1 MSSLISMIE
10 LAVRVFNDAGVKR
23 HLAIVGVGV
32 VGFIMGIPSALSSSF
47 FSNQDWVWG
56 VGLMVSGAF
65 FTFAVL
71 RFGVSRFREIYINSE
86 GTDVRVGRWYDLM
99 VKVCIPVE
107 VVLLIGWWFWVVIRA
122 DPKGWWNPLK
132 VESVGTCLFQW
143 GLVLF
148 IFVWLNRWMA
158 HRTVE
163 EP

>member
-1 MSSLISMIE
+1 
-10 LAVRVFNDAGVKR
+10 
-23 HLAIVGVGV
+23 VGV

-47 FSNQDWVWG
+47 FLNQDWVWG

-86 GTDVRVGRWYDLM
+86 GTDVRVGKWYDLM
-99 VKVCIPVE
+99 IKVCIPVE
-107 VVLLIGWWFWVVIRA
+107 VVTLIGWWFWVVIRA
-122 DPKGWWNPLK
+122 DPEGWWNPLK

-158 HRTVE
+158 HRTLE